1 MSEEF
6 EKSEG
11 TNVELISPQDGG
23 VMFSVYDRGNDMCS
37 PVFEAPNNAVAVQG
51 FRLKTLRQLPDGYR
65 KSDFSLYRLGVRA
78 GLLIKLDDSP
88 TVLARGTDEAEAEKP
103 I

>member
-1 MSEEF
+1 MS

-23 VMFSVYDRGNDMCS
+23 ILFSVYDRGNDMCS
-37 PVFEAPNNAVAVQG
+37 PVYEAPTNAAAVQG

-65 KSDFSLYRLGVRA
+65 KSDFSLHRLGVRV
-78 GLLIKLDDSP
+78 GLLIKLDESP
-88 TVLARGTDEAEAEKP
+88 TELARGSDEAEAEKSV
-103 I
+103 